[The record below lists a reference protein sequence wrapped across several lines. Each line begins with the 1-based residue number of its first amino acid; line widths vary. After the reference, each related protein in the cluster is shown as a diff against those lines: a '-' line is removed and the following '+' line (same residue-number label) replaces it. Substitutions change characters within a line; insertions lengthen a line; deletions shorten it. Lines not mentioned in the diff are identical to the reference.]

1 MYKKYQ
7 KYKTKIF
14 MKEEKEKLEDKVCIE
29 LTKILNNKESLIKF
43 KNVLNQIL
51 LGNMLEKVKS

>member
-14 MKEEKEKLEDKVCIE
+14 MKEEKEILEEKICIE